1 MRLSQSTI
9 NGLVSNTAKALF
21 SGGLVVA
28 ITASVATQTAHAF
41 PHYNDWSGNKSLQVA
56 GPLDKSSPKIAHGM
70 YRDRGKSSPK
80 IAHGMYR
87 DRGKSSPKIAHGM
100 YRDRGKSSPKIAHR
114 TRRGPAPSLNPLVT
128 DMVDLYFEALDA
140 GDLELADAVGRR
152 VDALVGDSGYA
163 RGR

>member
-41 PHYNDWSGNKSLQVA
+41 PHYNDWSGHTSLQVA
-56 GPLDKSSPKIAHGM
+56 GPLD
-70 YRDRGKSSPK
+70 
-80 IAHGMYR
+80 
-87 DRGKSSPKIAHGM
+87 KSSPKIAHGM

>member
-41 PHYNDWSGNKSLQVA
+41 PHYNDWSGHTSLQVA

>member
-87 DRGKSSPKIAHGM
+87 DRGKS
-100 YRDRGKSSPKIAHR
+100 
-114 TRRGPAPSLNPLVT
+114 
-128 DMVDLYFEALDA
+128 
-140 GDLELADAVGRR
+140 
-152 VDALVGDSGYA
+152 
-163 RGR
+163 

>member
-41 PHYNDWSGNKSLQVA
+41 PHYNDWSGHTSLQVA
-56 GPLDKSSPKIAHGM
+56 GPLD
-70 YRDRGKSSPK
+70 KSSPK